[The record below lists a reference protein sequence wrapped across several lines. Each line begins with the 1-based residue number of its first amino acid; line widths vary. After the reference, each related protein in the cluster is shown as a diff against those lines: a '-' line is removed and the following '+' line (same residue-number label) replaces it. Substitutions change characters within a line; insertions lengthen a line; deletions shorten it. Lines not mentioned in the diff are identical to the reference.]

1 MAKKDK
7 KPMPFKKG
15 DKKPDDKKPAPGHYP
30 KKKK

>member
-15 DKKPDDKKPAPGHYP
+15 DKKPDDKKMPP